1 MEKDD
6 LTMKTYKPATPA
18 KLGGGN
24 FKNSGQK
31 PGKKSL
37 NRKEMDKNRDAGV
50 HAKVKKISKALFKK
64 RMMVSEHSQVN
75 G

>member
-1 MEKDD
+1 
-6 LTMKTYKPATPA
+6 MKTYKPATPA
-18 KLGGGN
+18 KLGKGS

-31 PGKKSL
+31 PGKKSM
-37 NRKEMDKNRDAGV
+37 NKHEVERNQEAGV

-64 RMMVSEHSQVN
+64 RMMVSEHSQFN